1 MFLLILA
8 VNAAGWGIYV
18 LCVMPHHFN
27 YQGVGGSRGL
37 GVGLGVAITAWF
49 LGFRHAFD
57 ADHISCI
64 DNTTRKLMADGKRP
78 LGSGFFFSFGHSTI
92 VVAVGVGIT
101 FAARAVFGA
110 VVNPSSTFETAGGTA
125 GTLVSA
131 GFLYLIAVLNLIVL
145 VGIFKVFRDMR
156 RGTYDEQELE
166 AQLQARGLM
175 YRFFGRFMKSINH
188 TWQLY
193 FVGLV
198 FGIGFDTATEVVLL
212 SATAYAAIQG
222 LPYYAVLALPFLFS
236 GGMMLFDTL
245 DGCFMNFAYG
255 WAFARPVR
263 KVYYNLVITGLSIGA
278 AFIIGTIEILG
289 LLTTEHT
296 CAAAS
301 GRSWPTSISTSP
313 GSASPHYSSPSGP
326 PPSPIGGGATLKPAG
341 GPPSPPRAS
350 PGTGDGQTS
359 EPGTE
364 ASETGVA
371 PAKRRRRPAK
381 RRRRPAKRRRRP
393 ARSDTALRQRS
404 PRRLWLAELGV
415 VNVERLVRDEQE
427 GHVVVL
433 GRAVLHLQPLGEPHE
448 AARAEG
454 TGVRPQ
460 NAVEDVHAVGT
471 VVRVPLIGESCEV
484 LHLHHR
490 HTGVWILDELFRREI
505 AVELVNVADL
515 PRHGVGVP
523 AMHLTR

>member
-1 MFLLILA
+1 MTGPVLRSPVPSSSGPTSRWHKIRTELSLREQGRLAAMYLFILA
-8 VNAAGWGIYV
+8 INAAGWIIYV
-18 LCVMPHHFN
+18 GYVMPHHFN
-27 YQGVGGSRGL
+27 YQGEGGSSGL
-37 GVGLGVAITAWF
+37 GVGLGVAVTAWF

-78 LGSGFFFSFGHSTI
+78 LGSGFFFSFGHSTV

-110 VVNPSSTFETAGGTA
+110 VVNPGSTFETAGGTA

-145 VGIFKVFRDMR
+145 AGIFKVFREMR
-156 RGTYDEQELE
+156 RGSYNEEQLE

-245 DGCFMNFAYG
+245 DGAFMNFAYG

-289 LLTTEHT
+289 ILTTEAHLHGAFWNVMANFNINVAGF
-296 CAAAS
+296 CIA
-301 GRSWPTSISTSP
+301 GLF
-313 GSASPHYSSPSGP
+313 
-326 PPSPIGGGATLKPAG
+326 IGVWA
-341 GPPSPPRAS
+341 
-350 PGTGDGQTS
+350 
-359 EPGTE
+359 
-364 ASETGVA
+364 VA
-371 PAKRRRRPAK
+371 ITYWRM
-381 RRRRPAKRRRRP
+381 
-393 ARSDTALRQRS
+393 
-404 PRRLWLAELGV
+404 
-415 VNVERLVRDEQE
+415 
-427 GHVVVL
+427 GHVEEKWT
-433 GRAVLHLQPLGEPHE
+433 A
-448 AARAEG
+448 
-454 TGVRPQ
+454 
-460 NAVEDVHAVGT
+460 N
-471 VVRVPLIGESCEV
+471 
-484 LHLHHR
+484 
-490 HTGVWILDELFRREI
+490 
-505 AVELVNVADL
+505 
-515 PRHGVGVP
+515 VP
-523 AMHLTR
+523 ADPAQKAVSERDPQRR